1 MSCLPRSDGV
11 SSRLPPPSELPGSEI
26 VFGIL
31 SWRFDVRC
39 KRKPLPSLY
48 NMLERTERPCHRPLR
63 CSQRSRDS
71 SRNRWAF
78 YRVRARSRLGPATLG
93 GGRGLISA
101 ADNSFLSSRP
111 LNQRVS
117 TNPLPPSLPPP
128 PHRSARHGPVRPAH
142 SPAAWL
148 GLRPRDEGVGAWRGA
163 ARGLRHARPRTSLAT
178 AAPSHTR
185 GRHRRPR
192 AQTARPA
199 VSLPSVGRGGT
210 SCHSRRVS
218 IKYKENTSA

>member
-1 MSCLPRSDGV
+1 M

-78 YRVRARSRLGPATLG
+78 HRVRARSRLGPATLG

-117 TNPLPPSLPPP
+117 TNLRLFLLRRIGVPDTAGCGQPALLPPGSGSDPGT
-128 PHRSARHGPVRPAH
+128 RASALGGEQRAGSGTHVPERP
-142 SPAAWL
+142 WRRQ
-148 GLRPRDEGVGAWRGA
+148 LRR
-163 ARGLRHARPRTSLAT
+163 
-178 AAPSHTR
+178 TR
-185 GRHRRPR
+185 GGGTGGPGHRPPGPR
-192 AQTARPA
+192 SHSRLLAEEGLPVTHD
-199 VSLPSVGRGGT
+199 VSLLKIKKIRVREACGSVW
-210 SCHSRRVS
+210 
-218 IKYKENTSA
+218 

>member
-1 MSCLPRSDGV
+1 M

-78 YRVRARSRLGPATLG
+78 HQVRARSRLGPATLG

-128 PHRSARHGPVRPAH
+128 PHRSARHGRVRPAR

>member
-1 MSCLPRSDGV
+1 M

-71 SRNRWAF
+71 SQNRWAF
-78 YRVRARSRLGPATLG
+78 RQVRARSRLGPATLG

-128 PHRSARHGPVRPAH
+128 PHRSARHGRVRPAR

-148 GLRPRDEGVGAWRGA
+148 GLRPRDEGVSTWRGA
-163 ARGLRHARPRTSLAT
+163 ARRLRHARPERPWRRQLRR
-178 AAPSHTR
+178 TR
-185 GRHRRPR
+185 GGGTGGPGHRPPGPR
-192 AQTARPA
+192 SHSRLLAEEGLPVTHD
-199 VSLPSVGRGGT
+199 VSLLNIKKIRVREACGSVW
-210 SCHSRRVS
+210 
-218 IKYKENTSA
+218 